1 MIADKETPL
10 ACTGAR
16 ARRLTRRLTSVYET
30 YLRDCGLKLTQYSV
44 LMHLE
49 TEPQTLGQLA
59 AALEMDRTTLTRS
72 LKPLMD
78 QGWVDEV
85 PGEDARYRYVVLS
98 AEGHKARRVAH
109 RQWSVAQLAL
119 EEELGR
125 DYVARLNEQLEEAL
139 SRLKPLLPE
148 EN

>member
-1 MIADKETPL
+1 
-10 ACTGAR
+10 
-16 ARRLTRRLTSVYET
+16 
-30 YLRDCGLKLTQYSV
+30 
-44 LMHLE
+44 MHLE
-49 TEPQTLGQLA
+49 AEPQTLGQLA
-59 AALEMDRTTLTRS
+59 AVLEMDRTTLTRS

-98 AEGHKARRVAH
+98 AEGHKARRAAH
-109 RQWSVAQLAL
+109 RRWSAAQLAL